1 MTMRLRPK
9 KQLKRQKAENLGK
22 TGEFLASIF
31 LRLKFYSILA
41 KNYKTPFGEI
51 DLIVKRGN
59 IIAFV
64 EVKTRNNKAQIGDA
78 LLAVNKYRISRA
90 ANHYLM
96 NNASFVKNHL
106 RFDVIFL
113 APKSFPLHL
122 MGAFENVE

>member
-1 MTMRLRPK
+1 MRLKPK
-9 KQLKRQKAENLGK
+9 KQLKRQKAETLGK
-22 TGEFLASIF
+22 KGEFIASIF
-31 LRLKFYSILA
+31 LRLKFYFILE

-51 DLIVKRGN
+51 DLIIKRGN
-59 IIAFV
+59 VIAFV
-64 EVKTRNNKAQIGDA
+64 EVKTRNNKIHIGNA
-78 LLAVNKYRISRA
+78 LLAVNKNRISRA

-96 NNASFVKNHL
+96 NNAGIVKNDL